1 MAQLPVSAWQ
11 IPDPRPGV
19 LVKICGLTLVDNA
32 LDCVKAGADI
42 IGLVFYEKSP
52 RHVSTEKARQIVR
65 ALPKG
70 IPACGVFVDESFDTI
85 MQTVSAC
92 GLGIVQLH
100 GAETPELADRLS
112 AQNLVVTKAFFAAR
126 PPGLCETEKYQSAD
140 FCLAEYGKGILPGG
154 NAETWDYGQALEMAK
169 KVRLMLAGGLNPENV
184 ADAVSSIRP
193 QAVDVSSGVEKAKG
207 IKDISKVKAFIRAAK
222 SVHLQPTEP
231 EHRTEPGRVK
241 GLRN

>member
-1 MAQLPVSAWQ
+1 MAQLPASKWQ
-11 IPDPRPGV
+11 IPGQGRNV

-42 IGLVFYEKSP
+42 IGLIFFEKSP
-52 RHVSTEKARQIVR
+52 RHVSTAKARQIAQ

-70 IPACGVFVDESFDTI
+70 VPACGVFVNETFDTI

-92 GLGIVQLH
+92 GLKIVQLH
-100 GAETPELADRLS
+100 GAEPPELADRLS

-126 PPGLCETEKYQSAD
+126 PPELCETEKYKAAD

-154 NAETWDYGQALEMAK
+154 NAETWDYDQALEMAK

-184 ADAVSSIRP
+184 ADAVSRIRP
-193 QAVDVSSGVEKAKG
+193 RAVDVSSGVEKAKG
-207 IKDISKVKAFIRAAK
+207 IKDIAKVKAFIRATK
-222 SVHLQPTEP
+222 SV
-231 EHRTEPGRVK
+231 
-241 GLRN
+241 

>member
-1 MAQLPVSAWQ
+1 MAQIPAPIWEIPVQ
-11 IPDPRPGV
+11 RHRV

-42 IGLVFYEKSP
+42 IGLVFFEKSP
-52 RHVSTEKARQIVR
+52 RHVSKAKAREIAR

-70 IPACGVFVDESFDTI
+70 VPACGVFVDETYDTI

-92 GLGIVQLH
+92 GLEIVQLH

-126 PPGLCETEKYQSAD
+126 PPKLCDTEKYPSAD

-154 NAETWDYGQALEMAK
+154 NAETWDYDQALDMAK
-169 KVRLMLAGGLNPENV
+169 KVRLMLAGGLTCENV
-184 ADAVSSIRP
+184 ADAVSRIRP
-193 QAVDVSSGVEKAKG
+193 HAVDVSSGVEKTKG
-207 IKDISKVKAFIRAAK
+207 IKDIAKVKAFIRAAK
-222 SVHLQPTEP
+222 SVSI
-231 EHRTEPGRVK
+231 
-241 GLRN
+241 

>member
-1 MAQLPVSAWQ
+1 MAQIPAPIWEIPVQ
-11 IPDPRPGV
+11 RHRV

-42 IGLVFYEKSP
+42 IGLVFFEKSP
-52 RHVSTEKARQIVR
+52 RHVSTAKAREIAR

-70 IPACGVFVDESFDTI
+70 VPACGVFVDETYDTI

-92 GLGIVQLH
+92 GLEIVQLH

-126 PPGLCETEKYQSAD
+126 PPKLCDTEKYPSAD

-154 NAETWDYGQALEMAK
+154 NAETWDYDQALDMAK
-169 KVRLMLAGGLNPENV
+169 KVRLMLAGGLTCENV
-184 ADAVSSIRP
+184 ADAVSRIRP
-193 QAVDVSSGVEKAKG
+193 HAVDVSSGVEKTKG
-207 IKDISKVKAFIRAAK
+207 IKDIAKVKAFIRAAK
-222 SVHLQPTEP
+222 SVSI
-231 EHRTEPGRVK
+231 
-241 GLRN
+241 

>member
-1 MAQLPVSAWQ
+1 MAQIPAPIWEIPVQ
-11 IPDPRPGV
+11 RHRV

-42 IGLVFYEKSP
+42 IGLVFFEKSP
-52 RHVSTEKARQIVR
+52 RHVSTAKAREIAR

-70 IPACGVFVDESFDTI
+70 VPACGVFVDETYDTI

-92 GLGIVQLH
+92 GLEIVQLH

-126 PPGLCETEKYQSAD
+126 PPNLCDTKKYPSAD

-154 NAETWDYGQALEMAK
+154 NAETWDYDQALDMAQ
-169 KVRLMLAGGLNPENV
+169 KVRLMLAGGLTCENV
-184 ADAVSSIRP
+184 ADAVSRIRP
-193 QAVDVSSGVEKAKG
+193 HAVDVSSGVEKTKG
-207 IKDISKVKAFIRAAK
+207 IKDIAKVKAFIRAAK
-222 SVHLQPTEP
+222 AVSI
-231 EHRTEPGRVK
+231 
-241 GLRN
+241 

>member
-1 MAQLPVSAWQ
+1 MAQIPAPIWEIPVQ
-11 IPDPRPGV
+11 RHRV

-42 IGLVFYEKSP
+42 IGLVFFEKSP
-52 RHVSTEKARQIVR
+52 RHVSTAKAREIAR

-70 IPACGVFVDESFDTI
+70 VPACGVFVDETYDTI

-92 GLGIVQLH
+92 GLEIVQLH

-126 PPGLCETEKYQSAD
+126 PPKLCDTEKYPSAD

-154 NAETWDYGQALEMAK
+154 NAETWDYNQALDMAK
-169 KVRLMLAGGLNPENV
+169 KVRLMLAGGLTCENV
-184 ADAVSSIRP
+184 ADAVSRIRP
-193 QAVDVSSGVEKAKG
+193 HAVDVSSGVEKTKG
-207 IKDISKVKAFIRAAK
+207 IKDIAKVKAFIRAAK
-222 SVHLQPTEP
+222 SVSI
-231 EHRTEPGRVK
+231 
-241 GLRN
+241 

>member
-1 MAQLPVSAWQ
+1 MAQFPAPRWQ
-11 IPDPRPGV
+11 IPGQRHNV

-42 IGLVFYEKSP
+42 IGLVFFEKSP
-52 RHVSTEKARQIVR
+52 RHVSTTTAREIAR
-65 ALPKG
+65 ALPQSV
-70 IPACGVFVDESFDTI
+70 PACGVFVNETFDTI

-92 GLGIVQLH
+92 GLEIVQLH

-126 PPGLCETEKYQSAD
+126 PPKLCETEKYKSAD

-154 NAETWDYGQALEMAK
+154 NAETWDYDQALEMAK

-184 ADAVSSIRP
+184 ADAVARTHP
-193 QAVDVSSGVEKAKG
+193 HAVDVSSGVEKAKG

-222 SVHLQPTEP
+222 SVYLKP
-231 EHRTEPGRVK
+231 
-241 GLRN
+241 

>member
-1 MAQLPVSAWQ
+1 MVQFPAQIWQ
-11 IPDPRPGV
+11 IPDQRHNV

-42 IGLVFYEKSP
+42 IGLVFFKKSP
-52 RHVSTEKARQIVR
+52 RHVSTATAREIAR
-65 ALPKG
+65 ALPQG
-70 IPACGVFVDESFDTI
+70 VPACGVFVNETFDTI

-92 GLGIVQLH
+92 GLEIVQLH

-126 PPGLCETEKYQSAD
+126 PPKLFDTEKYKSAD

-154 NAETWDYGQALEMAK
+154 NAETWDYDQALEMAK

-184 ADAVSSIRP
+184 ADAVARTRP
-193 QAVDVSSGVEKAKG
+193 HAVDVSSGVEKAKG
-207 IKDISKVKAFIRAAK
+207 IKDISKVKAFIKAAK
-222 SVHLQPTEP
+222 SVYLKP
-231 EHRTEPGRVK
+231 
-241 GLRN
+241 

>member
-1 MAQLPVSAWQ
+1 MAQIPAPIWQ
-11 IPDPRPGV
+11 IPVQSHRV

-42 IGLVFYEKSP
+42 IGLVFFEKSP
-52 RHVSTEKARQIVR
+52 RHVSTAKAREIAR

-70 IPACGVFVDESFDTI
+70 VPACGVFVDETYDTI

-92 GLGIVQLH
+92 GLEIVQLH

-126 PPGLCETEKYQSAD
+126 PPNLCDTEKYPSAD

-154 NAETWDYGQALEMAK
+154 NAETWDYDQALGMAK
-169 KVRLMLAGGLNPENV
+169 KVRLMLAGGLTCENV
-184 ADAVSSIRP
+184 ADAVSRIRP
-193 QAVDVSSGVEKAKG
+193 HAVDVSSGVEKTKG
-207 IKDISKVKAFIRAAK
+207 IKDIAKVKAFIRAAR
-222 SVHLQPTEP
+222 SVSI
-231 EHRTEPGRVK
+231 
-241 GLRN
+241 